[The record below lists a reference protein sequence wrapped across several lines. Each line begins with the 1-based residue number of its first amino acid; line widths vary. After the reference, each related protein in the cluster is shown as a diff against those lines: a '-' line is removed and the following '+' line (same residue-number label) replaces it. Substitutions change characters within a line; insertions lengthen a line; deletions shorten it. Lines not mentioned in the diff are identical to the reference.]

1 MAGLP
6 DSQVPH
12 GNLGALCK
20 ALLTLLGFLLPMGVS
35 TAVLAEERPA
45 VVELFTSQG
54 CYSCPPAEAFL
65 GELVE
70 RDDLI
75 ALEFHVDYWDDLV
88 YGSAGRWKDVFSSP
102 RYTRRQQDYAR
113 RMAST
118 RVYTPQMVV
127 NGREAVVGSRRG
139 DVFEAIEN
147 TQGQGRNSASL
158 VLSKAEGESFSL
170 MLDGETTGPAEL
182 WLVAFDRA
190 HVTQVRAGENKGKTL
205 ANHHVVTEIT
215 QLARWEGGP
224 LQLDIESPADGANR
238 GCAILVQEE
247 RQGPIL
253 AASYCP

>member
-1 MAGLP
+1 MSA
-6 DSQVPH
+6 S
-12 GNLGALCK
+12 A
-20 ALLTLLGFLLPMGVS
+20 
-35 TAVLAEERPA
+35 TAQAEEGPA

-70 RDDLI
+70 REDLV

-139 DVFEAIEN
+139 DVFDAIEN
-147 TQGQGRNSASL
+147 TQRQGRNSASL
-158 VLSKAEGESFSL
+158 TLTKAEGESFSL
-170 MLDGETTGPAEL
+170 MLDGETAGPAEL
-182 WLVAFDRA
+182 WLVAFDLA
-190 HVTQVRAGENKGKTL
+190 HVTQVRAGENKGKAL

-224 LQLDIESPADGANR
+224 LQLDVESPVDGANR
-238 GCAILVQEE
+238 GCAILVQEA

-253 AASYCP
+253 AARYCP